1 MRPVRT
7 VVFLL
12 ALLTAGC
19 PPPADPRLRGAP
31 TPPEEEPPP
40 ADVLDVTLE
49 PGGLPGGATTTTRP
63 EMRPDRLQPAP
74 PEGAR
79 ADGLPPG
86 RQQWSVLR
94 LGRPLNVIPFVIVG
108 EGPDAALY
116 LDADR
121 DGDLADEQPVR
132 NGSNAAS
139 GFAARLGVPVR
150 YAEATRELS
159 VWLYT
164 NETRGAYD
172 VYAVGGWTGALRV
185 AGRDYPLFL
194 YEQACDGDF
203 SDHPVWLDV
212 NGDGA
217 LQRSERIQLGEQL
230 QLGEHTLTLRSVAA
244 DGSRVVFEPADR
256 EAPARDLAEAVD
268 AELRVKPF
276 RFTDLGGTRI
286 EVGEATQGKVVLL
299 DFWATWCAPCL
310 RDMPHV
316 EALHATHGARPDFLL
331 VGVSLDSDRAALE
344 ATVAERGLGWSQHFD
359 GLGFKGPLPEAYG
372 VSGIPATVLIDRKG
386 RIVATNLRGE
396 ALAERVSALLDAR

>member
-1 MRPVRT
+1 MRPVRS

-31 TPPEEEPPP
+31 PSPEDPPP

-49 PGGLPGGATTTTRP
+49 PAGLPGGASTTTRP
-63 EMRPDRLQPAP
+63 EMRPDRLQPTP

-86 RQQWSVLR
+86 RKLWSVLR
-94 LGRPLNVIPFVIVG
+94 LGQPLNVIPFVIVG

-121 DGDLADEQPVR
+121 DGDLADEEPVR

-139 GFAARLGVPVR
+139 GFAARLSVPVR

-164 NETRGAYD
+164 SETRGAYD
-172 VYAVGGWTGALRV
+172 LYAVGGWQGVLRV
-185 AGRDYPLFL
+185 GGRDYPLFL
-194 YEQACDGDF
+194 YEEACDGDF
-203 SDHPVWLDV
+203 ADHPVWLDV
-212 NGDGA
+212 NRDGA
-217 LQRSERIQLGEQL
+217 LQRSERVQLGEHL
-230 QLGEHTLTLRSVAA
+230 RLGKHTLTLRAVAA
-244 DGSRVVFEPADR
+244 DGSRVVFEPADS
-256 EAPARDLAEAVD
+256 AIQGRDLVDAVD
-268 AELRVKPF
+268 AELQVKPF
-276 RFTDLGGTRI
+276 RFTDLDGTQL
-286 EVGEATQGKVVLL
+286 EVGDATRGRVVLL

-316 EALHATHGARPDFLL
+316 KALAERYGEHPDFLL

-344 ATVAERGLGWSQHFD
+344 AMVAERGLAWPQHFD
-359 GLGFKGPLPEAYG
+359 GLGFKGPVPEAYG
-372 VSGIPATVLIDRKG
+372 VSGIPATVLIDREG

-396 ALAERVSALLDAR
+396 ALAERVSALLGAR